1 MILSVNLMVFV
12 VSYLT
17 NGNSDLMIPCGM
29 IAVAVG
35 VPIFV
40 LNLIWIGRLHAVP
53 EENIAVRNR
62 VGAWGLISA
71 NRVLSLLIW
80 CGYPVV
86 SIIGI
91 AVYL

>member
-17 NGNSDLMIPCGM
+17 NGDSDLMIPCGI

-40 LNLIWIGRLHAVP
+40 PNLIWIGRPHAVP
-53 EENIAVRNR
+53 GENIAVRNR
-62 VGAWGLISA
+62 VGAWRLISA
-71 NRVLSLLIW
+71 NQVLSLLIW
-80 CGYPVV
+80 CGHPLV

-91 AVYL
+91 TVNL